1 MGCCCC
7 WASSC
12 CWLLLGVKCSDSP
25 SPPVLLH
32 ACKYQHCNSSC
43 KPCWHWLCVGT
54 GNDPR
59 DRQFK
64 TVTQGL
70 RYDPE
75 AVLIRAWVPQ
85 LAALQPAE
93 RSPQDP
99 QRRGDPPLCGR
110 CAPGAA
116 SMAAECAP
124 GGSRAGHRL
133 EDWLHWSH
141 ARKRLSVPATCSLP
155 TAASLLLQFQ
165 RQNASPLPFFAPH
178 AKPSLIPPMP
188 PALTPAC
195 SAHTRAARAPAGWLT
210 RQPTA

>member
-1 MGCCCC
+1 
-7 WASSC
+7 
-12 CWLLLGVKCSDSP
+12 LLLQLTMPPPSRLHHDLPAGRLRQRALTCCRMPRLILKDWPCSLPLSCLSACLPCSPLSGVPKTP
-25 SPPVLLH
+25 
-32 ACKYQHCNSSC
+32 
-43 KPCWHWLCVGT
+43 
-54 GNDPR
+54 NDGETRPYVDDVHQVR
-59 DRQFK
+59 PAWQQNARQ
-64 TVTQGL
+64 V
-70 RYDPE
+70 
-75 AVLIRAWVPQ
+75 
-85 LAALQPAE
+85 
-93 RSPQDP
+93 
-99 QRRGDPPLCGR
+99 
-110 CAPGAA
+110 
-116 SMAAECAP
+116 AAECAP